1 MTTSDEVVQI
11 GSVPVL
17 MCAEQGPDVANER
30 DAGDLIAA
38 AWGAGA
44 AWVAIPAARLTP
56 AFFQLRTGVAGALLQ
71 KFVNY
76 RLCVAIV
83 GDLTGRVAESTAWRD
98 FVLESNQGRTVW
110 FVADRDALRVRL
122 LGAASVHAGEGF
134 GTARVF

>member
-17 MCAEQGPDVANER
+17 MCAEQGPALAHER
-30 DAGDLIAA
+30 AAGDLIAA
-38 AWGAGA
+38 AWGSGA
-44 AWVAIPAARLTP
+44 VWVAIPAARLTS

-71 KFVNY
+71 KLVNY
-76 RLCVAIV
+76 RLCIAIV

-110 FVADRDALRVRL
+110 FVADRAALRVRL
-122 LGAASVHAGEGF
+122 LGTASDHGRDVSGM
-134 GTARVF
+134 ARIV

>member
-17 MCAEQGPDVANER
+17 MCAERGSAIANER

-38 AWGAGA
+38 AWGCGA
-44 AWVAIPAARLTP
+44 VWVVIPAARLTP
-56 AFFQLRTGVAGALLQ
+56 AFFQLRTRVAGMLLQ
-71 KFVNY
+71 KLVNY

-83 GDLTGRVAESTAWRD
+83 GNLTGRVAESTAWRD

-110 FVADRDALRVRL
+110 FVADHDALRVRL
-122 LGAASVHAGEGF
+122 LGTASGHGRDVSGM
-134 GTARVF
+134 ARIV